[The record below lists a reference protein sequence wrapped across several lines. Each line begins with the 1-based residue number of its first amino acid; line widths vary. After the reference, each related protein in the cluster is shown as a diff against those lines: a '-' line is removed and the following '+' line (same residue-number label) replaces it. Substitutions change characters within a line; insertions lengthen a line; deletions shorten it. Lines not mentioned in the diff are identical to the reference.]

1 MQSCQDR
8 EGGSTPLTRST
19 VNLSSPNKK
28 ALQKKS
34 FFGKLREKARGKEEK
49 RMAPRMAAGTDVIGS
64 IFGSLARTCDFLQR
78 FSYDTTFSYL
88 DLPET
93 ASYPVPESFLSFEK
107 AFPLTY

>member
-1 MQSCQDR
+1 MYIY
-8 EGGSTPLTRST
+8 ST